1 MKVAIVGLPQSGKST
16 LFSAVTGVIADPY
29 AAPEIHQAMVKVPD
43 PRLTYLTN
51 ICKPKKVVEATIEF
65 VDVPGCSPGDAKG
78 RDEWKKLVPTVR
90 QAELLVVVVR
100 DFENASVPCYGDGLD
115 PTRDFKTTW
124 EEFIFADLETV
135 TTRVERLEK
144 SLKKPTKTHDAE
156 KRELILLSKC
166 RDALES
172 EAPLSTVITSDEDRK
187 GVASFGFLT
196 QKPIVCVANVGD
208 DRAGDGGGIDVAHV
222 EASIG
227 LSASIEA
234 EIALLDESDR
244 TEFLAELGLA
254 SPARDR
260 LIQTCYTACGLIS
273 FLTMGPDEVRAW
285 PVKKDST
292 AVQAAAK
299 IHTDIAKGFIRAET
313 VGYDDLVAHEDHKGA
328 KAAGKVRAEG
338 RSYIVRDGDILNIL
352 TSA

>member
-1 MKVAIVGLPQSGKST
+1 
-16 LFSAVTGVIADPY
+16 
-29 AAPEIHQAMVKVPD
+29 
-43 PRLTYLTN
+43 
-51 ICKPKKVVEATIEF
+51 
-65 VDVPGCSPGDAKG
+65 
-78 RDEWKKLVPTVR
+78 
-90 QAELLVVVVR
+90 VVVVR